1 MDISFCSVDIYS
13 HLIVSAFMK
22 TSFSMFTM
30 RIPPMPK
37 QNTSATVLLHQM
49 YPSRVV
55 AALLVSYLI
64 VYELSVYFF
73 PASAQFHPAAP
84 IALAALFFGGLRLW
98 PAVYVTALFAAL
110 VAGMPLFSLLAGPA
124 AVTLQA
130 IVGAYLLR
138 RGQIDP
144 LFRRQWDIFY
154 LIATTLAISLI
165 SPTFEALGAGSYT
178 LSLWGHGYVAAL
190 ACFLIIT
197 PFALRWSAKPR
208 FRRPPLEI
216 YETLAV
222 FAVLIAIDYGIFT
235 AGISSLFGV
244 PVVYALLIPLF
255 VISLR
260 LRPRFVTLA
269 LVLTS
274 LFAITGVLTSA
285 DSGTLNERLFEMELF
300 LIVLATIFYIIA
312 SLEEDR
318 RVNTNIMHSH
328 LGTLQNALARISSES
343 NAKNKFIAILA
354 HELRNPLAPI
364 ASGIEILKLKSS
376 GDTADAETLDTM
388 ADRMD
393 AIRKLLDDLLDISRI
408 SEGKVTFKAERVDLA
423 AALKRAVVSTN
434 HHRKELH
441 QSLVF
446 TMPDTPLYV
455 AGDALRL
462 EQIFSNLLTN
472 ASKYS
477 DSGDTISLVVR
488 RQDNVVEI
496 EVADEGIGLSPDTL
510 ETIFVPFHQV
520 EEGARTKKGL
530 GIGLALVR
538 NFVELHRGTVVAASK
553 GFGHGSRFTVLLPLL
568 LSPEKA
574 PPPQVSARKG
584 LFSTQEQNSLVLVVD
599 DNDGAAGGIGRLLE
613 LQGYS
618 VSYAYTGAQAIEK
631 AFDSS
636 PDAILLDVGLPDID
650 GYTVAKTLRTR
661 GFAGKLIAL
670 TGYSAEE
677 SRQKGKEAGFDYYLV
692 KPTGLADLKRVLSGP
707 VYLAK

>member
-1 MDISFCSVDIYS
+1 
-13 HLIVSAFMK
+13 MK
-22 TSFSMFTM
+22 TSFSMSTM

-37 QNTSATVLLHQM
+37 QNTSATVLLHQL
-49 YPSRVV
+49 YPSRMV
-55 AALLVSYLI
+55 AALLVCYLI

-73 PASAQFHPAAP
+73 PASAQLHPAAP
-84 IALAALFFGGLRLW
+84 IALAVLFFGGLRLW

-110 VAGMPLFSLLAGPA
+110 VAGMPVFSLLAGPA
-124 AVTLQA
+124 VVTLQA

-144 LFRRQWDIFY
+144 LFRRHWDMFY

-165 SPTFEALGAGSYT
+165 SPTFEALGSAFGFGAGPYT
-178 LSLWGHGYVAAL
+178 VLMWGHGYVAAI

-197 PFALRWSAKPR
+197 PFVLRWSAKPR
-208 FRRPPLEI
+208 FRRPPLEM

-222 FAVLIAIDYGIFT
+222 FVVLIAIDYGIFT
-235 AGISSLFGV
+235 VGISSLFGV

-255 VISLR
+255 MISLR

-274 LFAITGVLTSA
+274 LFAITSVLTGTE
-285 DSGTLNERLFEMELF
+285 SGTLNERLFEMELF

-364 ASGIEILKLKSS
+364 ASGIEMLKLKNS

-393 AIRKLLDDLLDISRI
+393 AVRKLLDDLLDISRI
-408 SEGKVTFKAERVDLA
+408 SEGKVTFKAERVDLVA
-423 AALKRAVVSTN
+423 VLKRAVVSTN

-441 QSLVF
+441 QPLVF
-446 TMPDTPLYV
+446 TVPDAPLYV
-455 AGDALRL
+455 AGDVLRL

-488 RQDNVVEI
+488 RRDNVVEI
-496 EVADEGIGLSPDTL
+496 EVADEGIGLSPDML
-510 ETIFVPFHQV
+510 ETIFLPFHQV

-553 GFGHGSRFTVLLPLL
+553 GLGLGSRFTVLLPIL
-568 LSPEKA
+568 LSVEETTPA
-574 PPPQVSARKG
+574 DVSARKG
-584 LFSTQEQNSLVLVVD
+584 LFSTQEQNSPVLVVD
-599 DNDGAAGGIGRLLE
+599 DNDAAAGGIGRLLE

-618 VSYAYTGAQAIEK
+618 VSYAYTGAEALEK

-636 PDAILLDVGLPDID
+636 PDAILLDIGLPDID
-650 GYTVAKTLRTR
+650 GYTVAKTLRAR

-670 TGYSAEE
+670 TGYSAED
-677 SRQKGKEAGFDYYLV
+677 SRQKGKEAGFDHYLV
-692 KPTGLADLKRVLSGP
+692 KPAGLADLKRVLSGP
-707 VYLAK
+707 AYLAK